1 MVDLMTTFVYI
12 AIVYFAIVYLVIWR
26 GNKKGEGKEREQK
39 ELLVKKTD
47 SRYSKIKWTYKRRD
61 AINVAAKGY

>member
-12 AIVYFAIVYLVIWR
+12 AIVYLVIRR
-26 GNKKGEGKEREQK
+26 GNKKGERKERKQK

-47 SRYSKIKWTYKRRD
+47 ARYSKIKWNYKRRD
-61 AINVAAKGY
+61 AISVAAKGY